1 MFQDGE
7 KNGAVHGPRRAGR
20 SNSKVTMLRARIV
33 PRLTILLLCVWLML
47 TGGAGCRA
55 SAAPAATSTPHP
67 SATATPLP
75 PPRPTA
81 APPALSPPSPE
92 PSPAA
97 ALTPRPWPRVR
108 VGHLRSLADSGLYI
122 GLAEGFF
129 AEQRLD
135 IVPQEATMAAD
146 LITALRQGRLDAAT
160 LPIDAEFFRA
170 LAAGLEV
177 RIVAEATGAPPGH
190 GAGGLLVRPELVSR
204 LRTPTDLRDLRIA
217 VPARGH
223 ALEAE
228 LAALLRQGWLA
239 PTDVRT
245 EVVPTAELAAR
256 LAAGTLDAALVPE
269 PDLTAL
275 QERGIGSIWRR
286 SDQMLPG
293 HMTAALVFSTRFSQQ
308 EAETARH
315 FATAYLKALRLYN
328 DVFIKEKSQQRGRV
342 AAILSANVRGIAPAD
357 LERIV
362 LPGMNP
368 NGMVNIQTLRFD
380 QRYFLASEL
389 VPKEVDLAAFVDTQF
404 AAYAITQLGE
414 YRSEQSGGQTPR
426 P

>member
-1 MFQDGE
+1 MTGRRTRILLRLVLLLLGV
-7 KNGAVHGPRRAGR
+7 GAML
-20 SNSKVTMLRARIV
+20 VTM
-33 PRLTILLLCVWLML
+33 
-47 TGGAGCRA
+47 A
-55 SAAPAATSTPHP
+55 SCQSSVAPAATATSRP

-108 VGHLRSLADSGLYI
+108 VGHLHSLADSGLYI

-135 IVPQEATMAAD
+135 IVAVEATSASELVA
-146 LITALRQGRLDAAT
+146 ALRQGRLDVAT

-170 LAAGLEV
+170 LADGLDV

-190 GAGGLLVRPELVSR
+190 GAGGLLVRPGLVGG

-217 VPARGH
+217 VPSRGH

-245 EVVPTAELAAR
+245 EIVALAEMPER
-256 LAAGTLDAALVPE
+256 LAAGRLDAALLPE
-269 PDLTAL
+269 PELTQFQA
-275 QERGIGSIWRR
+275 RGLGRVWRR

-293 HMTAALVFSTRFSQQ
+293 HMTAALVFTTRFSQQ
-308 EAETARH
+308 ETDAARH

-328 DVFIKEKSQQRGRV
+328 DVFIKEKSQQHARV
-342 AAILSANVRGIAPAD
+342 AAILSANVKGIAPD
-357 LERIV
+357 ELERIV

-380 QRYFLASEL
+380 QRYFLTREL
-389 VPKEVDLAAFVDTQF
+389 VPKEVDLAAIVDTQF

-414 YRSEQSGGQTPR
+414 YRSEQPSGQPGR